1 MGLPLRNSTS
11 FMNPPSGGPSLGGP
25 STTSESESDADP
37 SEPLSYHHTGSRR
50 ANRPSRFHHL
60 ATLHHSSKGCLELSP
75 RFQSLL
81 DHDDHNTNA
90 NNTPITTRQPLHL
103 HRHHTNQRRR
113 LHRHRIRQAQ
123 QSSQEPRGSWLS
135 DAAEGYSIA
144 RSSLQLPGE
153 GGTTT
158 TSNSSHNTGRGGGR
172 SINRSRSSGDGSQGS
187 SAGSERRPPSLE
199 RQDAFRD
206 EKTTKKRRRG
216 RQHQRGWEGEEEAG
230 QDTNLGDEQA
240 EVAELYRLGLLY
252 DDEHER
258 GAGFSLDGI
267 VRDEPV
273 YSLRVRPAKRSRRA
287 ERRWNGGHS
296 GVLSLS
302 VVDLAFSAFG
312 ADEALAGW
320 MLSGP
325 GSGSGSAL
333 SGAPAREVH
342 RFGTE
347 TAHDTPGLTVVYEL
361 ADDAVSAMSVDD
373 DLLDSISVSEIS
385 FCGGEEDE
393 MAWAMLDGN
402 AMPATMD
409 LEADEEVDPWVV
421 LGQDGS

>member
-11 FMNPPSGGPSLGGP
+11 FMPPPSGAPSLGGP

-37 SEPLSYHHTGSRR
+37 SEPLSSCYHHTGSRR
-50 ANRPSRFHHL
+50 ANRPSRFQHL
-60 ATLHHSSKGCLELSP
+60 ATLHHNSKGGLELSP
-75 RFQSLL
+75 RFRSML

-90 NNTPITTRQPLHL
+90 NNTTITTRQ
-103 HRHHTNQRRR
+103 HTNQRRR

-123 QSSQEPRGSWLS
+123 QSLQKPRGSWVS
-135 DAAEGYSIA
+135 DAAEGYTIA
-144 RSSLQLPGE
+144 RSSIQLPGE
-153 GGTTT
+153 GGI
-158 TSNSSHNTGRGGGR
+158 SSSTGRGGGR
-172 SINRSRSSGDGSQGS
+172 SINRSRSSGDGSQS
-187 SAGSERRPPSLE
+187 SSSGSERRPPSLE

-206 EKTTKKRRRG
+206 ETTKRRRRG
-216 RQHQRGWEGEEEAG
+216 RQQQRGWRDGEDEEH
-230 QDTNLGDEQA
+230 DNSLRDEQA

-273 YSLRVRPAKRSRRA
+273 YSLRVRPAKRSRRV
-287 ERRWNGGHS
+287 ERRANGG
-296 GVLSLS
+296 GDVLSLS

-320 MLSGP
+320 MLSGS

-333 SGAPAREVH
+333 SGTLGREEH

-347 TAHDTPGLTVVYEL
+347 AAHDTPRLTVVYEL

-409 LEADEEVDPWVV
+409 LEADKEVDPWVV
-421 LGQDGS
+421 LGQDGL